1 MIKPRGPR
9 KDFLTTHDLANAL
22 EALSV
27 NEHQHAVK
35 GIKRGIE
42 RESLRIQENGAISPK
57 GHPKGV
63 GSALT
68 NGHITTDFSESLLE
82 FITPVSESSTQT
94 LKQLKDLQKFTLEK
108 MDDELLWPIS
118 MPCFIEHQDDIVLA
132 QFGSSNTGQ
141 MKTLYREGLKNRY
154 GSMMQAIA
162 GVHFNISFPDT
173 LWQSLHSLQKSNAS
187 LQDFI
192 SEGYLALIRNFK
204 RELWLISYMF
214 GASPAL
220 CNSFLQGRK
229 TDLPFKKLGKGTL
242 YLEVGTALRL
252 GNLGYTNSAQ
262 SSLRVMYNSLD
273 EYVAGLKKA
282 INTPSEIYGDLDDY
296 KSENP
301 KQLNKNIL
309 QIENEFYSPIRPKR
323 NAKSGETPTDALLRA
338 GIEYVEIRA
347 LDVNPFSE
355 VGIDIE
361 QIHFLDVFLTY
372 CLLKASAPMDWK
384 EQARSTENLDTVV
397 NQGREEGLMLNFN
410 NTQRSLQSWGDE
422 IFAQLTHVAKWMDN
436 AYGVNYYSDTI
447 KRMATWVHNPELTYS
462 GRYVSQLK
470 ESGLDNGHFALA
482 LANKYKQSHADTDY
496 SEFLKPWLEQQVV
509 ESNEAQTAIEQ
520 ADTQSFTAFLDAYFS
535 GK

>member
-1 MIKPRGPR
+1 MA
-9 KDFLTTHDLANAL
+9 THDLTSTL
-22 EALSV
+22 EALSAT
-27 NEHQHAVK
+27 QHKFAIK

-42 RESLRIQENGAISPK
+42 RESLRIKGNGAISKQP
-57 GHPKGV
+57 HPAGV

-108 MDDELLWPIS
+108 MGDELLWPIS

-132 QFGSSNTGQ
+132 QFGTSNVGQ

-173 LWQSLHSLQKSNAS
+173 LWQSLHSLSGSELS
-187 LQDFI
+187 LSDFI
-192 SEGYLALIRNFK
+192 SAGYLGLIRNFK
-204 RELWLISYMF
+204 RELWLISYLF

-220 CNSFLQGRK
+220 CSSFLQGRK

-242 YLEVGTALRL
+242 YLAVGTALRL

-282 INTPSEIYGDLDDY
+282 IHTPSELYGGIDDY
-296 KSENP
+296 TSEQP
-301 KQLNKNIL
+301 KQLNKNVL

-323 NAKSGETPTDALLRA
+323 NAKNGETPTDALLRA

-355 VGIDIE
+355 VGIDEE
-361 QIHFLDVFLTY
+361 QFHFLDVFLTY
-372 CLLKASAPMDWK
+372 CLLKDSAPMGWD
-384 EQARSTENLDTVV
+384 EQMRSTANLDTVV
-397 NQGREEGLMLNFN
+397 NNGREKDLMLNYYD
-410 NTQRSLQSWGDE
+410 QARPLQAWGEE
-422 IFAQLTHVAKWMDN
+422 IFAQLSDVARYMDS
-436 AYGVNYYSDTI
+436 AYDVSYYSATI
-447 KRMATWVHNPELTYS
+447 ARMADWIKQPELTYS
-462 GRYVSQLK
+462 GRYVSEL
-470 ESGLDNGHFALA
+470 EASGLDNGHYALA
-482 LANKYKQSHADTDY
+482 LANKYKQNHQTCDY
-496 SEFLKPWLEQQVV
+496 QVFSKPWLEQQVAQ
-509 ESNEAQTAIEQ
+509 SNAAQLAIEQ
-520 ADTQSFTAFLDAYFS
+520 SDSVSFTAFLNEYF
-535 GK
+535 KAK

>member
-9 KDFLTTHDLANAL
+9 KHFLTTHDLTNAL
-22 EALSV
+22 NALSAD
-27 NEHQHAVK
+27 EHQYAVK

-42 RESLRIQENGAISPK
+42 RESLRIQGSGAISAQ

-94 LKQLKDLQKFTLEK
+94 IKQLKDLQKFTLEK
-108 MDDELLWPIS
+108 MGDELLWPIS

-132 QFGSSNTGQ
+132 QFGSSNTGK

-162 GVHFNISFPDT
+162 GVHFNISFPET
-173 LWQSLHSLQKSNAS
+173 LWQSLHSLKKSDAT

-192 SEGYLALIRNFK
+192 SDGYLGLIRNFK
-204 RELWLISYMF
+204 RELWLISYLF

-273 EYVAGLKKA
+273 EYVVGLKKA
-282 INTPSEIYGDLDDY
+282 INTPSEIYGDIDDY
-296 KSENP
+296 TSANP

-309 QIENEFYSPIRPKR
+309 QIENEFYSPVRPKR
-323 NAKSGETPTDALLRA
+323 NAKNGETPTDALLRA

-372 CLLKASAPMDWK
+372 CLLKDSMPMDWK

-410 NTQRSLQSWGDE
+410 DQPRSLQSWGDE
-422 IFAQLTHVAKWMDN
+422 IFDQLRDVAKWMDS
-436 AYGVNYYSDTI
+436 AYGVTYYSSTI
-447 KRMATWVHNPELTYS
+447 ERMATWIHNPVLTYS
-462 GRYVSQLK
+462 GRYVSELK

-482 LANKYKQSHADTDY
+482 LANKYKQSHQEADY

-509 ESNEAQTAIEQ
+509 KSNEAQVAIEQ
-520 ADTQSFTAFLDAYFS
+520 ADTQSFTAFLDTYFS
-535 GK
+535 RK

>member
-1 MIKPRGPR
+1 
-9 KDFLTTHDLANAL
+9 LTIHDLSSALNAL
-22 EALSV
+22 SATP
-27 NEHQHAVK
+27 HQHAIK

-42 RESLRIQENGAISPK
+42 RESLRIKGTGAISTL

-82 FITPVSESSTQT
+82 FITPVSESATET
-94 LKQLKDLQKFTLEK
+94 LAQLKDLQKFTLEH
-108 MDDELLWPIS
+108 MGDELLWPIS
-118 MPCFIEHQDDIVLA
+118 MPCFIEDQDDIVLA
-132 QFGSSNTGQ
+132 QFGNSNTAR

-162 GVHFNISFPDT
+162 GVHFNISFPES
-173 LWQSLHSLQKSNAS
+173 LWQSLHTLKQSEQSLEA
-187 LQDFI
+187 FI
-192 SEGYLALIRNFK
+192 SDGYLALIRNFK
-204 RELWLISYMF
+204 RELWLISYLF

-252 GNLGYTNSAQ
+252 GDLGYTNSAQ

-282 INTPSEIYGDLDDY
+282 INTPSDLYGDIDDY
-296 KSENP
+296 TTATP

-323 NAKSGETPTDALLRA
+323 NAKSGEKPTDALLRA

-355 VGIDIE
+355 TGIDIE

-372 CLLKASAPMDWK
+372 CLLKDSPEMQWK

-397 NQGREEGLMLNFN
+397 NQGRQVGVMLNDN
-410 NTQRSLQSWGDE
+410 NQQRTLQSWGRE
-422 IFAQLTHVAKWMDN
+422 IFDQLSEVAEYMDK
-436 AYGVNYYSDTI
+436 AYGVTYYSETI
-447 KRMATWVHNPELTYS
+447 AQMATWVDNPALTFS
-462 GRYVSQLK
+462 GRYVHEL
-470 ESGLDNGHFALA
+470 ESTGIDNGLFAIQ
-482 LANKYKQSHADTDY
+482 LANKYKQSHAQANY
-496 SEFLKPWLEQQVV
+496 NVFSKQWLEQQVV
-509 ESNEAQTAIEQ
+509 LSDKAREEIER
-520 ADTQSFTAFLDAYFS
+520 ADTLSFTEFLDEYFNA
-535 GK
+535 KAPA

>member
-1 MIKPRGPR
+1 MTTQ
-9 KDFLTTHDLANAL
+9 DLTNAL
-22 EALSV
+22 NALSTG
-27 NEHQHAVK
+27 EHQNAIK

-42 RESLRIQENGAISPK
+42 RESLRIQSNGAISPT

-94 LKQLKDLQKFTLEK
+94 LKQLRDLQKFTLEN
-108 MDDELLWPIS
+108 MGDELLWPIS
-118 MPCFIEHQDDIVLA
+118 MPCFINHQDDIVLA
-132 QFGSSNTGQ
+132 QFGSSNIGK

-162 GVHFNISFPDT
+162 GVHFNISFPES
-173 LWQSLHSLQKSNAS
+173 LWKSLHSLKQSNAS

-192 SEGYLALIRNFK
+192 SDGYLSLIRNFK

-282 INTPSEIYGDLDDY
+282 INTPSDIYSDIDDY
-296 KSENP
+296 TSEQP

-323 NAKSGETPTDALLRA
+323 NANSGETPTDALLRA

-372 CLLKASAPMDWK
+372 CLLKDSPNMDWK
-384 EQARSTENLDTVV
+384 EQARSTENLDAVV
-397 NQGREEGLMLNFN
+397 NQGREQGLMLNDN
-410 NTQRSLQSWGDE
+410 NTPRSLQSWGNQ
-422 IFAQLTHVAKWMDN
+422 IFAQLTDVAKWMDK
-436 AYGVNYYSDTI
+436 AYGVSYYSETI
-447 KRMATWVHNPELTYS
+447 ERMSTWVNDPSLTYS
-462 GRYVSQLK
+462 GRYVAKLK
-470 ESGLDNGHFALA
+470 ESGLDNGHFALE
-482 LANKYKQSHADTDY
+482 LANKYKQSHIETDY
-496 SEFLKPWLEQQVV
+496 SEFLKPWLEQQV
-509 ESNEAQTAIEQ
+509 EQSNEAQRNIEN
-520 ADTQSFTAFLDAYFS
+520 ADSQSFTAFLDEYFH
-535 GK
+535 KN

>member
-1 MIKPRGPR
+1 M
-9 KDFLTTHDLANAL
+9 TTHDLASTLNV
-22 EALSV
+22 LSSS
-27 NEHQHAVK
+27 EYQQAIK

-42 RESLRIQENGAISPK
+42 RESLRIKNDGVISPQ

-68 NGHITTDFSESLLE
+68 NGQITTDFSESLLE
-82 FITPVSESSTQT
+82 FITPVSSSSAQT
-94 LKQLKDLQKFTLEK
+94 LAQLKDLQKFTLEK
-108 MDDELLWPIS
+108 MGDELLWPIS

-132 QFGSSNTGQ
+132 QFGNSNTGR

-173 LWQSLHSLQKSNAS
+173 LWQSLHTIKQSKTSLE
-187 LQDFI
+187 DFI
-192 SEGYLALIRNFK
+192 SAGYLALTRNFK
-204 RELWLISYMF
+204 RELWLISYLF

-220 CNSFLQGRK
+220 CSSFIKGRD

-282 INTPSEIYGDLDDY
+282 INTPSDIYNELDDY
-296 KSENP
+296 KSDTP

-323 NAKSGETPTDALLRA
+323 NAENGETPTDALLRA
-338 GIEYVEIRA
+338 GIEYIEIRA

-372 CLLKASAPMDWK
+372 CLLKDSPLMDWE
-384 EQARSTENLDTVV
+384 EQSRSTENLDTVV
-397 NQGREEGLMLNFN
+397 NQGREVGVALNFN
-410 NTQRSLQSWGDE
+410 NSSRSLQSWGDE
-422 IFAQLTHVAKWMDN
+422 IFSQLADVAKWMDT
-436 AYGVNYYSDTI
+436 AYGVCYYSETI
-447 KRMATWVHNPELTYS
+447 SRMATWINNPELTYS
-462 GRYVSQLK
+462 GRYVEKLK
-470 ESGLDNGHFALA
+470 ASGLDNGHFALA
-482 LANKYKQSHADTDY
+482 LANKYKLSHQSAQY
-496 SEFLKPWLEQQVV
+496 SEFLKPWLEEQVIK
-509 ESNEAQTAIEQ
+509 SNEAQKMIEQ
-520 ADTQSFTAFLDAYFS
+520 SDSLSFTDFLDAYFN
-535 GK
+535 KK

>member
-1 MIKPRGPR
+1 M
-9 KDFLTTHDLANAL
+9 TTHDLTNAL
-22 EALSV
+22 NALSAEKHH
-27 NEHQHAVK
+27 NAVK

-42 RESLRIQENGAISPK
+42 RESLRIQSNGVISPK
-57 GHPKGV
+57 GHPTGV

-82 FITPVSESSTQT
+82 FITPVSDSSSQT

-108 MDDELLWPIS
+108 MGDELLWPIS

-132 QFGSSNTGQ
+132 QFGSSNTGK

-173 LWQSLHSLQKSNAS
+173 LWHSLHSLEQSNAS
-187 LQDFI
+187 MQDFI
-192 SEGYLALIRNFK
+192 SDGYLALIRNFK
-204 RELWLISYMF
+204 RELWLISYLF

-229 TDLPFKKLGKGTL
+229 TELPFKKLGKGTL

-282 INTPSEIYGDLDDY
+282 INTPSDIYSNLDDY
-296 KSENP
+296 TSTAP

-323 NAKSGETPTDALLRA
+323 NAKNGETPTDALLRA
-338 GIEYVEIRA
+338 GIEYIEIRA

-372 CLLKASAPMDWK
+372 CLLKNSPQMDWK
-384 EQARSTENLDTVV
+384 EQACSTENLDTVV

-410 NTQRSLQSWGDE
+410 NESRSLQSWGDE
-422 IFAQLTHVAKWMDN
+422 IFSQLSEVAVWMDN
-436 AYGVNYYSDTI
+436 AYGVDYYSNTV
-447 KRMATWVHNPELTYS
+447 KRMATWIHNPALTYS
-462 GRYVSQLK
+462 GRYVAELK

-482 LANKYKQSHADTDY
+482 LANKYRKNHAEAQY

-509 ESNEAQTAIEQ
+509 ESNEAQAAIEG
-520 ADTQSFTAFLDAYFS
+520 ADTQSFTEFLDAYFK

>member
-1 MIKPRGPR
+1 MTI
-9 KDFLTTHDLANAL
+9 HDLSSALNAL
-22 EALSV
+22 SATP
-27 NEHQHAVK
+27 HQHAIK

-42 RESLRIQENGAISPK
+42 RESLRIKGNGAISTLA
-57 GHPKGV
+57 HPKGV

-82 FITPVSESSTQT
+82 FITPVSESAKET
-94 LKQLKDLQKFTLEK
+94 LAQLKDLQKFTLEH

-118 MPCFIEHQDDIVLA
+118 MPCFIENQDDIVLA
-132 QFGSSNTGQ
+132 QFGSSNTAR

-162 GVHFNISFPDT
+162 GVHFNISFPET
-173 LWQSLHSLQKSNAS
+173 LWQSLHSLKQSEQS
-187 LQDFI
+187 LETFI
-192 SEGYLALIRNFK
+192 SDGYLALIRNFK
-204 RELWLISYMF
+204 RELWLISYLF

-252 GNLGYTNSAQ
+252 GDLGYTNSAQ

-282 INTPSEIYGDLDDY
+282 INTPSDLYGDIDDY
-296 KSENP
+296 TTTTP

-323 NAKSGETPTDALLRA
+323 NAKSGEKPTDALLRA

-355 VGIDIE
+355 TGIDIE

-372 CLLKASAPMDWK
+372 CLLKDSPEMDWE

-397 NQGREEGLMLNFN
+397 NQGREIGVMLNDN
-410 NTQRSLQSWGDE
+410 NQQRTLQSWGKA
-422 IFAQLTHVAKWMDN
+422 IFDQLSKVAEYMDR
-436 AYGVNYYSDTI
+436 AYGVSYYSETI
-447 KRMATWVHNPELTYS
+447 AKMATWVDDPTLTFS
-462 GRYVSQLK
+462 GRYVQELK
-470 ESGLDNGHFALA
+470 SAGIDNGLFAIQ
-482 LANKYKQSHADTDY
+482 LANKYKQSHAQADY
-496 SEFLKPWLEQQVV
+496 NVFSKHWLEQQVAQ
-509 ESNEAQTAIEQ
+509 SNQDREEIER
-520 ADTQSFTAFLDAYFS
+520 ADTLSFTDFLDEYFNA
-535 GK
+535 KAPA

>member
-1 MIKPRGPR
+1 MTTQ
-9 KDFLTTHDLANAL
+9 DLTNAL
-22 EALSV
+22 NALSTG
-27 NEHQHAVK
+27 EHQNAIK

-42 RESLRIQENGAISPK
+42 RESLRIQSNGAISPT

-94 LKQLKDLQKFTLEK
+94 LKQLRDLQKFTLEN

-118 MPCFIEHQDDIVLA
+118 MPCFINHQDDIVLA
-132 QFGSSNTGQ
+132 QFGSSNIGK

-162 GVHFNISFPDT
+162 GVHFNISFPES
-173 LWQSLHSLQKSNAS
+173 LWKSLHSLKQSNTS

-192 SEGYLALIRNFK
+192 SDGYLSLIRNFK

-273 EYVAGLKKA
+273 
-282 INTPSEIYGDLDDY
+282 
-296 KSENP
+296 
-301 KQLNKNIL
+301 
-309 QIENEFYSPIRPKR
+309 
-323 NAKSGETPTDALLRA
+323 
-338 GIEYVEIRA
+338 
-347 LDVNPFSE
+347 
-355 VGIDIE
+355 
-361 QIHFLDVFLTY
+361 
-372 CLLKASAPMDWK
+372 
-384 EQARSTENLDTVV
+384 
-397 NQGREEGLMLNFN
+397 
-410 NTQRSLQSWGDE
+410 
-422 IFAQLTHVAKWMDN
+422 
-436 AYGVNYYSDTI
+436 
-447 KRMATWVHNPELTYS
+447 
-462 GRYVSQLK
+462 
-470 ESGLDNGHFALA
+470 
-482 LANKYKQSHADTDY
+482 
-496 SEFLKPWLEQQVV
+496 
-509 ESNEAQTAIEQ
+509 
-520 ADTQSFTAFLDAYFS
+520 
-535 GK
+535 